1 MRKNMKK
8 CLTTFFSIA
17 ICLFVL
23 PVSIFADELLFSDKQ
38 RNEIKAAVEL
48 WLDGKYKVVSVS
60 GTPVKNLLEVRIG
73 NELVYVDSEGTHI
86 LLEGQLIR
94 LSDGKNLTEL
104 KKNKILSIDFSTL
117 PVDLAITTEFNI
129 DGNDEPLE
137 LAVFEDPNCGYC
149 RKFRKTLSEI
159 KNLKVYTFLYPI
171 LGNESIEISKDVWC
185 SSDPSSVWDKLM
197 LQGERPKKSSDLN
210 CDFDQQ
216 KEVVALGRKLGIEAT
231 PTVFLSN
238 GERLRGA
245 IPLEALKDKLQ
256 TISGQER

>member
-1 MRKNMKK
+1 
-8 CLTTFFSIA
+8 
-17 ICLFVL
+17 
-23 PVSIFADELLFSDKQ
+23 
-38 RNEIKAAVEL
+38 
-48 WLDGKYKVVSVS
+48 
-60 GTPVKNLLEVRIG
+60 
-73 NELVYVDSEGTHI
+73 
-86 LLEGQLIR
+86 
-94 LSDGKNLTEL
+94 
-104 KKNKILSIDFSTL
+104 
-117 PVDLAITTEFNI
+117 
-129 DGNDEPLE
+129 
-137 LAVFEDPNCGYC
+137 
-149 RKFRKTLSEI
+149 LSEI

-197 LQGERPKKSSDLN
+197 LRGERPKKSSDLN

-216 KEVVALGRKLGIEAT
+216 KEVVALGRKLGIQAT